1 MVRLALKQ
9 GPSNHGAKLSKR
21 ATHALQ
27 PSNRLHMHSSLTS
40 VTLGC
45 ELIQDIILDRFR
57 RLGRVMI
64 DCDLE
69 AKRFADWLLEDDN
82 DRPIDEACSHEY
94 ADDSRPPVSWDLP
107 SRSIFGCKDKDH
119 DIGASEDD

>member
-1 MVRLALKQ
+1 
-9 GPSNHGAKLSKR
+9 
-21 ATHALQ
+21 
-27 PSNRLHMHSSLTS
+27 MHSSLTS

-119 DIGASEDD
+119 HIGAGEDD